1 LANPDLF
8 HPGQVPAVELRLEE
22 TKMSPHGATV
32 RELDQLTCRVFDTT
46 RSSGARLA
54 AYRIDGT
61 FYVDIDLP
69 GIDKADID
77 VSVDDGVL
85 TVRAERRAAEDE
97 AGRPVGAP
105 VTREVDLSAAEN
117 LDTDRLEAQ
126 CDGGV
131 VTLRIP
137 VVNDLR
143 SSELAA
149 AAA

>member
-1 LANPDLF
+1 
-8 HPGQVPAVELRLEE
+8 
-22 TKMSPHGATV
+22 MSPHGATV
-32 RELDQLTCRVFDTT
+32 RELDQLTCRVFDST

-69 GIDKADID
+69 GVDRAGID

-85 TVRAERRAAEDE
+85 VVRAERRAD
-97 AGRPVGAP
+97 GRQAATPVDGP
-105 VTREVDLSAAEN
+105 VTHEVELSRTEN

-126 CDGGV
+126 CDNGV

-137 VVNDLR
+137 VVHESL
-143 SSELAA
+143 STELAGA
-149 AAA
+149 AV